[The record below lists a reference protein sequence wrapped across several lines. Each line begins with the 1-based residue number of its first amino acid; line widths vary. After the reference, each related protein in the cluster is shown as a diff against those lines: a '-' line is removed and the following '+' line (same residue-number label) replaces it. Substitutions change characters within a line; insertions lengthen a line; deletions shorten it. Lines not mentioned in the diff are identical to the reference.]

1 MLGEVSVSIN
11 AIPHPNK
18 SNLAR
23 FAKSNAFVM
32 LVGLNGN
39 AYMLS
44 LAERDFV
51 K

>member
-1 MLGEVSVSIN
+1 MEGDSLFLCCAV
-11 AIPHPNK
+11 
-18 SNLAR
+18 AR
-23 FAKSNAFVM
+23 WAKSNAFVM

-39 AYMLS
+39 GDTLS